1 MGRAWKRGAVGRSA
15 ALGRGAVGDCSGC
28 FGALAGWVG
37 AEVAV
42 LQPVAV
48 ALEGEDLGVVD
59 EPVDHRSGDDL
70 VTTRGLPQADTRRAT
85 SRAGSKRLVAGS
97 ASDGVDKDLPPTS
110 KH

>member
-59 EPVDHRSGDDL
+59 EPVDHGGGDGLVAEDLAQAENGLLL
-70 VTTRGLPQADTRRAT
+70 VTIKLAR
-85 SRAGSKRLVAGS
+85 S
-97 ASDGVDKDLPPTS
+97 
-110 KH
+110 